1 MIALSDLNACSVI
14 QYAVEYLKVK
24 HIIVC
29 GHYGCGG
36 VKASLSNASFGLL
49 VEWISHIKI
58 NTGEILKSDSSFNEK
73 FKMAVE
79 LNVLASVRNLSCMP
93 LIQQVWNNSQRLDIH
108 GWVYDIKDG
117 KLTDLGFDVG
127 SIMDLDGLGAD
138 RKY

>member
-1 MIALSDLNACSVI
+1 MSA
-14 QYAVEYLKVK
+14 
-24 HIIVC
+24 
-29 GHYGCGG
+29 
-36 VKASLSNASFGLL
+36 FGLL
-49 VEWISHIKI
+49 DEWISHIKI

-127 SIMDLDGLGAD
+127 SMMDLDGLGAD

>member
-1 MIALSDLNACSVI
+1 VSA
-14 QYAVEYLKVK
+14 
-24 HIIVC
+24 
-29 GHYGCGG
+29 
-36 VKASLSNASFGLL
+36 FGLL
-49 VEWISHIKI
+49 DEWISHIKI

-79 LNVLASVRNLSCMP
+79 LNVLASVRNLSCVP

-127 SIMDLDGLGAD
+127 SMMDLDGLGAD